1 MTGRTLKE
9 VLATLPPA
17 RRKAIERGTKELI
30 QDELSLRELRKAHKL
45 TQVKLAKALNTSQ
58 EVISR
63 MEHNSDLLLS
73 TLRNYVEA
81 VGGKLQLTAEFP
93 GKSPV
98 ALTGFGELGDGRP
111 KRRTKRTA
119 DAKVGA

>member
-98 ALTGFGELGDGRP
+98 ALTGFGALGGERS
-111 KRRTKRTA
+111 KRRARRTSE
-119 DAKVGA
+119 AKTGA